1 MSGTNEAGGTEA
13 AHPDTQ
19 PKPSNWNVPNV
30 LTGIRILFVPLYGWM
45 LLSHPDDPTWRIWTT
60 VVFIIGILTDTVDG
74 WWARRYNLVT
84 SFGKIAD
91 PFADKAI
98 TGMALVGFSILGEL
112 PWIVTILILI
122 REWGITL
129 LRFLLLRRGI
139 VLAANKGGKAK
150 TLLQSVAIVLYTL
163 PLPGYVWGDPLSWSV
178 IPELFSW
185 LVMAA
190 AFVMTIVSGIDY
202 VVSTARMNRKQPE
215 ARA

>member
-1 MSGTNEAGGTEA
+1 MSETNEAGS
-13 AHPDTQ
+13 TQ
-19 PKPSNWNVPNV
+19 AGATQAESKPSNWNVPNV
-30 LTGIRILFVPLYGWM
+30 LTGIRILFVPLFGWM
-45 LLSHPDDPTWRIWTT
+45 LLSHPDDPTWRIWTA
-60 VVFIIGILTDTVDG
+60 VVFLVAILTDTVDG

-84 SFGKIAD
+84 SFGKLAD
-91 PFADKAI
+91 PLADKAI

-129 LRFLLLRRGI
+129 MRFLLLRRGI

-150 TLLQSVAIVLYTL
+150 TALQSVAIILYTL
-163 PLPGYVWGDPLSWSV
+163 PLPGYVWGDPITLSV

-190 AFVMTIVSGIDY
+190 AFVMTVVSGIDY
-202 VVSTARMNRKQPE
+202 VVSTAKMNRKQPK
-215 ARA
+215 AST